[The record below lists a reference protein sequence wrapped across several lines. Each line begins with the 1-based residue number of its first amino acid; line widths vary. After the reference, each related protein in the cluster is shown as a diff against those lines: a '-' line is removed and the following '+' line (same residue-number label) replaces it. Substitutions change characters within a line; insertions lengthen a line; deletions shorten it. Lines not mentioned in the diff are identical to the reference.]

1 MAIDETTT
9 ATLDPEVLYTKL
21 DDGEAVLLHLGTTTY
36 YTLNQTGARIW
47 KLLGDGHSVQ
57 DVHRPRASRCGH
69 RSGSSWAMDIACKM
83 SAAP

>member
-57 DVHRPRASRCGH
+57 DVGRTLVDQHP
-69 RSGSSWAMDIACKM
+69 
-83 SAAP
+83 